1 MDDKSVNRMDKNVVV
16 IKEERTIMSYVYSHY

>member
-16 IKEERTIMSYVYSHY
+16 IKGERTIMSYVYSHY